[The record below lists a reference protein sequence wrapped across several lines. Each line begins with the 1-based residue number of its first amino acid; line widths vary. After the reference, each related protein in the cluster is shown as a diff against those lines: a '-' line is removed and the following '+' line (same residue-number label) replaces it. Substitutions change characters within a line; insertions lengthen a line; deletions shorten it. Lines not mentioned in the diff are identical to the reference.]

1 MSVATAVTPPS
12 ARPVHVAVLD
22 SSQVRR
28 TAISTAAGMHG
39 WRAQPCDRAG
49 SVLTALDLGGVDVVV
64 LNWEDVQRRSDDV
77 DHLFAT
83 SDVPMV
89 ALADDDDGVKAA
101 LRRGAALALRKP
113 CDPEVLM
120 LSVGAMLQQRPLL
133 PVLHHRVTLG
143 DLVVH
148 VANHTVERSG
158 RRQVLS
164 PTEWQLFAYFLAH
177 PDRTF
182 GREQLARGAWGD
194 GFERRRAEIDLY
206 IFRVRRKV
214 ERQPRRP
221 VLIETVRNCGYR
233 LTAVPATIAALD

>member
-1 MSVATAVTPPS
+1 MSLATAVTPPS
-12 ARPVHVAVLD
+12 ARPVHIAVLD
-22 SSQVRR
+22 SSPVRR
-28 TAISTAAGMHG
+28 SAIATAARAHG
-39 WRAQPCDRAG
+39 WLAQPCDRPG
-49 SVLTALDLGGVDVVV
+49 GMLSALELGGVDVLV
-64 LNWEDVQRRSDDV
+64 LNWEDVQRRNDDV

-83 SDVPMV
+83 ADVPVV
-89 ALADDDDGVKAA
+89 ALADDDDGIKAA
-101 LRRGAALALRKP
+101 LRRGVSLALRKP
-113 CDPEVLM
+113 CDPEILL
-120 LSVGAMLQQRPLL
+120 LSVGAMLQQRPIL
-133 PVLHHRVTLG
+133 PALYHRVALG
-143 DLVVH
+143 DLVVQ

-221 VLIETVRNCGYR
+221 VLIETVRNLGYR
-233 LTAVPATIAALD
+233 LTAVPAPIAALD